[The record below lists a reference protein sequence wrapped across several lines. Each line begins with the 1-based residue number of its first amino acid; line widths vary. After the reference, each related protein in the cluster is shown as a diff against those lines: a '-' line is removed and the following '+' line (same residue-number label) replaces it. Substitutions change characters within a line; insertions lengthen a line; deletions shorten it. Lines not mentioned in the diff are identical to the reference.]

1 MNNPMQM
8 AKMMNNPRFQQQLMQ
23 RMRGLNPSQILNQIA
38 NNPQAMQNEIIKNVM
53 DKRNHHDT
61 EGLTGLAENIFR
73 ENGRD
78 YGEFEKGIKQQLG
91 FK

>member
-1 MNNPMQM
+1 MNRQQQI
-8 AKMMNNPRFQQQLMQ
+8 AQMMNSPQFKQQFMQ
-23 RMRGLNPSQILNQIA
+23 RMRGLNPSQILDQIA
-38 NNPQAMQNEIIKNVM
+38 SDPQAMQNEMIKNVM
-53 DKRNHHDT
+53 EKRKNHDT

-91 FK
+91 FN

>member
-8 AKMMNNPRFQQQLMQ
+8 AQMMNNPRFQQQFIQ
-23 RMRGLNPSQILNQIA
+23 KMRGLNPSQILDQIA
-38 NNPQAMQNEIIKNVM
+38 SDPQAMQNEMIKNVM
-53 DKRNHHDT
+53 EKRKSHDT
-61 EGLTGLAENIFR
+61 EWLTGLAENIFR

-91 FK
+91 FR

>member
-8 AKMMNNPRFQQQLMQ
+8 AQMMNNPRFQQQFIQ
-23 RMRGLNPSQILNQIA
+23 KMRGLNPSQILDQIA
-38 NNPQAMQNEIIKNVM
+38 SDPQAMQNEMIKNVM
-53 DKRNHHDT
+53 EKRKSHDT

-91 FK
+91 FR